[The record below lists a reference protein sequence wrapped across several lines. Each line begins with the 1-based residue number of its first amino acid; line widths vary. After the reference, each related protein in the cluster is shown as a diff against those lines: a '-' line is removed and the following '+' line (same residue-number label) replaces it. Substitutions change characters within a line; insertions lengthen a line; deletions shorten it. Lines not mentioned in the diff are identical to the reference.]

1 MANALPMKE
10 VHALTKDK
18 KAVRL
23 HGDCYTLWTDERRR
37 AEVVASIAFTLCS
50 STPPTRPAASR
61 AAAVAAHHLQLRGNS
76 PLYFRTLPCRA
87 CLWPLTVIAVMAGLL
102 LIVSTTEPG
111 RYVYLKY
118 GVARKNSDVILDR
131 RKEDRRRIHQAA
143 STPER
148 RYGDRRHRDI
158 TRELEAFGW
167 AVAHR

>member
-1 MANALPMKE
+1 
-10 VHALTKDK
+10 
-18 KAVRL
+18 
-23 HGDCYTLWTDERRR
+23 
-37 AEVVASIAFTLCS
+37 
-50 STPPTRPAASR
+50 
-61 AAAVAAHHLQLRGNS
+61 
-76 PLYFRTLPCRA
+76 
-87 CLWPLTVIAVMAGLL
+87 MAGLL

-118 GVARKNSDVILDR
+118 GVARRNGDVILDR

-143 STPER
+143 ATPER